1 MSKFKGFTKKEL
13 LDIYRTMLLS
23 RKSDEKQLILLRQGK
38 VHFHI
43 GGSGHEAA
51 QVGAVLNFRS
61 NSDWAYCYYRDQA
74 FVLGW
79 GMTVEE
85 VFLHSL
91 ARADDP
97 NSGGRQIPHHWG
109 KKDLR
114 MVSKS
119 SCTGVQF
126 LQATG
131 TAMGA
136 VKAGSDEVVYV
147 SAGEGTTSEGEF
159 FEALNWASRD
169 KLPVIF
175 HIEDNKY
182 AISVHISEQTAG
194 GSVYKLAAGFENL
207 ARERVNGTDFFES
220 YQVFQ
225 KAVKRARSGKGP
237 TIIVSEVVRLLP
249 HSSSDDHRKYRTPEE
264 LEEDR
269 RKDPILNFV
278 LSCTENGIISA
289 EEFDAVQ
296 EKVKKQVDKA
306 ADWATEQPEEAPETA
321 TDYVFVEYRSNE
333 TPKAPVKE
341 GERAVMVD
349 AINHALHE
357 EMERDERV
365 LVYGEDVADPKGGV
379 FTATKGLTQ
388 KFGKERAFNS
398 PLAEASIVGTAI
410 GLAVYGFKPVVE
422 IQFMDYIWPAFMQI
436 RNELATMYY
445 RSNGTWKSPVV
456 IRTPVGGY
464 IHGGLYHS
472 QTAEAIFAHTP
483 GLKVVYP
490 SNAADAKGLLKAAI
504 RGEDPVIFCEHKGL
518 YRQGFASRPEPDEN
532 YTLPLG
538 YANIVQEGEDV
549 TLITWGL
556 QVQRSIEAV
565 RLLGE
570 LQPSVEIIDIRTLVP
585 FDMETIAKSVKK
597 TGKVLIV
604 HEDNFTAGFGA
615 EIAARIATEAFEYLD
630 GPIKRVAA
638 LDSHIPYNAGLE
650 NYILPTPNRI
660 SAVLKEL
667 IKY

>member
-1 MSKFKGFTKKEL
+1 MSKFQGFSKKEL

-38 VHFHI
+38 IHFHI

-51 QVGAVLNFRS
+51 QVGAVLNFKP

-85 VFLHSL
+85 IFLHSL
-91 ARADDP
+91 AKADDP
-97 NSGGRQIPHHWG
+97 SSGGRQIPHHWG
-109 KKDLR
+109 KKDSR
-114 MVSKS
+114 IVTKS

-136 VKAGSDEVVYV
+136 VKAATDEVVYV

-207 ARERVNGTDFFES
+207 AREKVDGINFFES
-220 YQVFQ
+220 YQAFQ

-249 HSSSDDHRKYRTPEE
+249 HSSSDDHRKYRKPEE
-264 LEEDR
+264 LDKDR
-269 RKDPILNFV
+269 NNDPILQFV
-278 LSCTENGIISA
+278 LACTENGIISA
-289 EEFDAVQ
+289 GEFDGIQ
-296 EKVKKQVDKA
+296 EEVKQTLDKA
-306 ADWATEQPEEAPETA
+306 ADWALEQPDPAAETA
-321 TDYVFVEYRSNE
+321 LDHVFVEYRSKNKP
-333 TPKAPVKE
+333 TAPKKE
-341 GERAVMVD
+341 GERVVMVD

-357 EMERDERV
+357 EMEKDERV

-379 FTATKGLTQ
+379 FTATKGLTHQ
-388 KFGKERAFNS
+388 FGKERAFNS

-410 GLAVYGFKPVVE
+410 GLAIYGFKPVVE

-436 RNELATMYY
+436 RNELATILY
-445 RSNGTWKSPVV
+445 RSNGSWQSPVV

-472 QTAEAIFAHTP
+472 QSAESIFAHTP

-490 SNAADAKGLLKAAI
+490 SNASDAKGLLKAAI

-518 YRQGFASRPEPDEN
+518 YRQGFAARPEPDKN
-532 YTLPLG
+532 YILPLG
-538 YANIVQEGEDV
+538 YADVVQKGADV

-565 RLLGE
+565 RMLGE

-585 FDMETIAKSVKK
+585 LDMDTILKSVKK

-615 EIAARIATEAFEYLD
+615 EISARIVSGGFEYLD
-630 GPIKRVAA
+630 GPVERVAA
-638 LDSHIPYNAGLE
+638 RDSHIPYNSELE
-650 NYILPTPNRI
+650 NFVLPSPARI
-660 SAVLKEL
+660 AEALEKL
-667 IKY
+667 IQY

>member
-1 MSKFKGFTKKEL
+1 
-13 LDIYRTMLLS
+13 
-23 RKSDEKQLILLRQGK
+23 
-38 VHFHI
+38 
-43 GGSGHEAA
+43 
-51 QVGAVLNFRS
+51 
-61 NSDWAYCYYRDQA
+61 
-74 FVLGW
+74 
-79 GMTVEE
+79 MTVEE
-85 VFLHSL
+85 IFLHSL
-91 ARADDP
+91 AKAADP
-97 NSGGRQIPHHWG
+97 SSGGRQIPHHWG
-109 KKDLR
+109 HKDLR
-114 MVSKS
+114 MVTKS

-136 VKAGSDEVVYV
+136 VKAATDEVVYV
-147 SAGEGTTSEGEF
+147 SAGEGTSSQGEF

-194 GSVYKLAAGFENL
+194 ESVYKLAAGFENL
-207 ARERVNGTDFFES
+207 ARENINGINFFES
-220 YQVFQ
+220 YKTFQ

-249 HSSSDDHRKYRTPEE
+249 HSSSDDHRKYRKSEE
-264 LEEDR
+264 LEQDR
-269 RKDPILNFV
+269 KNDPILQFV
-278 LSCTENGIISA
+278 LACTENGIISA
-289 EEFDAVQ
+289 EEFDEIQ
-296 EKVKKQVDKA
+296 EEVKQSVDKA
-306 ADWATEQPEEAPETA
+306 ADWALEQPDPAAETA
-321 TDYVFVEYRSNE
+321 MDHVFVEYRSKE
-333 TPKAPVKE
+333 KPTAPKKE
-341 GERAVMVD
+341 GERVVLVD

-357 EMERDERV
+357 EMEKDELI
-365 LVYGEDVADPKGGV
+365 LVYGEDIADPKGGV

-388 KFGKERAFNS
+388 KFGRERAFNS

-410 GLAVYGFKPVVE
+410 GLAIRGFKPVVE

-436 RNELATMYY
+436 RNELATIYY
-445 RSNGTWKSPVV
+445 RSNGAWKSPVV
-456 IRTPVGGY
+456 IRAPVGGY

-472 QTAEAIFAHTP
+472 QTAESIFAHTP

-518 YRQGFASRPEPDEN
+518 YRQGFAARPEPDRN
-532 YTLPLG
+532 YILPLG
-538 YANIVQEGEDV
+538 YADIVQKGDDI

-565 RLLGE
+565 RMLGE

-585 FDMETIAKSVKK
+585 LDIDTILKSVKK
-597 TGKVLIV
+597 TGKALIV

-615 EIAARIATEAFEYLD
+615 EIAARIVAEGFEYLD
-630 GPIKRVAA
+630 GPVERVAA
-638 LDSHIPYNAGLE
+638 RDSHIPYNSNLE
-650 NYILPTPNRI
+650 NFVLPSPARI
-660 SAVLKEL
+660 AETLKKL
-667 IKY
+667 IQF

>member
-1 MSKFKGFTKKEL
+1 MSKFQGFSKKEL

-38 VHFHI
+38 IHFHI

-51 QVGAVLNFRS
+51 QVGAVLNFKP

-91 ARADDP
+91 AKADDP
-97 NSGGRQIPHHWG
+97 SSGGRQIPHHWG
-109 KKDLR
+109 KKDSR
-114 MVSKS
+114 IVTKS

-136 VKAGSDEVVYV
+136 VKATTDEVVYV

-207 ARERVNGTDFFES
+207 AREKVDGINFFES
-220 YQVFQ
+220 YQAFQ

-249 HSSSDDHRKYRTPEE
+249 HSSSDDHRKYRKPEE
-264 LEEDR
+264 LDKDR
-269 RKDPILNFV
+269 NNDPILQFV
-278 LSCTENGIISA
+278 LACTENGIISA
-289 EEFDAVQ
+289 GEFDGIQ
-296 EKVKKQVDKA
+296 EEVKQTLDKA
-306 ADWATEQPEEAPETA
+306 ADWALEQPDPAAETA
-321 TDYVFVEYRSNE
+321 LDHVFVEYRSKDKP
-333 TPKAPVKE
+333 TAPKKE
-341 GERAVMVD
+341 GERVVMVD

-357 EMERDERV
+357 EMEKDERV

-379 FTATKGLTQ
+379 FTATKGLTHQ
-388 KFGKERAFNS
+388 FGKERAFNS

-410 GLAVYGFKPVVE
+410 GLAIYGFKPVVE

-436 RNELATMYY
+436 RNELATILY
-445 RSNGTWKSPVV
+445 RSNGSWQSPVV

-472 QTAEAIFAHTP
+472 QSAESIFAHTP

-490 SNAADAKGLLKAAI
+490 SNASDAKGLLKAAI

-518 YRQGFASRPEPDEN
+518 YRQGFAARPEPDKN
-532 YTLPLG
+532 YILPLG
-538 YANIVQEGEDV
+538 YADVVQKGADV

-565 RLLGE
+565 RMLGE

-585 FDMETIAKSVKK
+585 LDMDTILKSVKK

-615 EIAARIATEAFEYLD
+615 EISARIVSGGFEYLD
-630 GPIKRVAA
+630 GPVERVAA
-638 LDSHIPYNAGLE
+638 HDSHIPYNSELE
-650 NYILPTPNRI
+650 NFVLPSPARI
-660 SAVLKEL
+660 AEALEKL
-667 IKY
+667 IQY

>member
-1 MSKFKGFTKKEL
+1 MSKFQGFSKKEL

-38 VHFHI
+38 IHFHI

-51 QVGAVLNFRS
+51 QVGAVLNFKP

-85 VFLHSL
+85 IFLHSL
-91 ARADDP
+91 AKADDP
-97 NSGGRQIPHHWG
+97 SSGGRQIPHHWG
-109 KKDLR
+109 KKDSR
-114 MVSKS
+114 IVTKS

-136 VKAGSDEVVYV
+136 VKAATDEVVYV

-207 ARERVNGTDFFES
+207 AREKVDGINFFES
-220 YQVFQ
+220 YQAFQ

-249 HSSSDDHRKYRTPEE
+249 HSSSDDHRKYRKPEE
-264 LEEDR
+264 LDKDR
-269 RKDPILNFV
+269 NNDPILQFV
-278 LSCTENGIISA
+278 LACTENGIISA
-289 EEFDAVQ
+289 GEFDGIQ
-296 EKVKKQVDKA
+296 EEVKQTLDKA
-306 ADWATEQPEEAPETA
+306 ADWALEQPDPAAETA
-321 TDYVFVEYRSNE
+321 LDHVFVEYRSKNKP
-333 TPKAPVKE
+333 TAPKKE
-341 GERAVMVD
+341 GERVVMVD

-357 EMERDERV
+357 EMEKDERV

-379 FTATKGLTQ
+379 FTATKGLTHQ
-388 KFGKERAFNS
+388 FGKERAFNS

-410 GLAVYGFKPVVE
+410 GLAIYGFKPVVE

-436 RNELATMYY
+436 RNELATILY
-445 RSNGTWKSPVV
+445 RSNGSWQSPVV

-472 QTAEAIFAHTP
+472 QSAESIFAHTP

-490 SNAADAKGLLKAAI
+490 SNASDAKGLLKAAI

-518 YRQGFASRPEPDEN
+518 YRQGFAARPEPDKN
-532 YTLPLG
+532 YILPLG
-538 YANIVQEGEDV
+538 YADVVQKGADV

-565 RLLGE
+565 RMLGE

-585 FDMETIAKSVKK
+585 LDMDTILKSVKK

-615 EIAARIATEAFEYLD
+615 EISARIVSGGFEYLD
-630 GPIKRVAA
+630 GPVERVAA
-638 LDSHIPYNAGLE
+638 HDSHIPYNSELE
-650 NYILPTPNRI
+650 NFVLPSPARI
-660 SAVLKEL
+660 AEALEKL
-667 IKY
+667 IQY

>member
-1 MSKFKGFTKKEL
+1 MTKFKGFTKKEL
-13 LDIYRTMLLS
+13 LEFYRNMLLS
-23 RKSDEKQLILLRQGK
+23 RKSDDKQLTLLRQGK

-51 QVGAVLNFRS
+51 QVAAVRNFKP

-74 FVLGW
+74 FVMGW

-91 ARADDP
+91 AKADDP

-109 KKDLR
+109 HSGLR
-114 MVSKS
+114 IVSKS

-131 TAMGA
+131 TALGV
-136 VKAGSDEVVYV
+136 VKAGTDEVVYV

-159 FEALNWASRD
+159 FEALNWAGRD

-182 AISVHISEQTAG
+182 AISVHVSEQTAG
-194 GSVYKLAAGFENL
+194 GSVYKVVAGFENL
-207 ARERVNGTDFFES
+207 EREIINGTDFFES
-220 YQVFQ
+220 YKTFQ
-225 KAVKRARSGKGP
+225 KAVKRARAGEGP

-269 RKDPILNFV
+269 QKDPILQFA
-278 LSCTENGIISA
+278 LACTENGIIES
-289 EEFDAVQ
+289 EEFDKIQQ
-296 EKVKKQVDKA
+296 EVKNRVDKA
-306 ADWATEQPEEAPETA
+306 AEWAMEQPDPEADTA
-321 TDYVFVEYRSNE
+321 ADYVFVENRS
-333 TPKAPVKE
+333 PQKPAAPAKE

-357 EMERDERV
+357 EMDRDEKIV
-365 LVYGEDVADPKGGV
+365 VYGEDVADPKGGV

-388 KFGKERAFNS
+388 KFGKDRAFNS

-410 GLAVYGFKPVVE
+410 GLAVYGYKPVVE

-436 RNELATMYY
+436 RNELAAMYY
-445 RSNGTWKSPVV
+445 RSNGTWKAPVV

-483 GLKVVYP
+483 GLKVFYP

-518 YRQGFASRPEPDEN
+518 YRQGFAARPEPDKD
-532 YTLPLG
+532 YICPPG
-538 YANIVQEGEDV
+538 HAAIIQKGEDV

-570 LQPSVEIIDIRTLVP
+570 LQPSVEIIDIRTMIPL
-585 FDMETIAKSVKK
+585 DMETILESVRK

-604 HEDNFTAGFGA
+604 HEDNFTGGFGG
-615 EIAARIATEAFEYLD
+615 EIAARIVSQAFEYLD
-630 GPIKRVAA
+630 GPIERVAA
-638 LDSHIPYNAGLE
+638 RDSHIPYQTDLE
-650 NYILPTPNRI
+650 NYILPTPTRI
-660 SAVLKEL
+660 AKTLEKLV
-667 IKY
+667 KY

>member
-1 MSKFKGFTKKEL
+1 MSKFQGFSKKEL

-38 VHFHI
+38 IHFHI

-51 QVGAVLNFRS
+51 QVGAVLNFKP

-91 ARADDP
+91 AKADDP
-97 NSGGRQIPHHWG
+97 SSGGRQIPHHWG
-109 KKDLR
+109 KKDSR
-114 MVSKS
+114 IVTKS

-136 VKAGSDEVVYV
+136 VKAATDEVVYV

-207 ARERVNGTDFFES
+207 AREKVDGINFFES
-220 YQVFQ
+220 YQAFQ

-249 HSSSDDHRKYRTPEE
+249 HSSSDDHRKYRKPEE
-264 LEEDR
+264 LEKDR
-269 RKDPILNFV
+269 NNDPILQFV
-278 LSCTENGIISA
+278 LACTENGIISA
-289 EEFDAVQ
+289 GEFDRIQ
-296 EKVKKQVDKA
+296 EEVKQTLDKA
-306 ADWATEQPEEAPETA
+306 ADWALEQPDPAAETA
-321 TDYVFVEYRSNE
+321 LDHVFVEYRSKDKP
-333 TPKAPVKE
+333 TAPKKE
-341 GERAVMVD
+341 GERVVMVD

-357 EMERDERV
+357 EMEKDERV

-379 FTATKGLTQ
+379 FTATKGLTHQ
-388 KFGKERAFNS
+388 FGKERAFNS

-410 GLAVYGFKPVVE
+410 GLAIHGFKPVVE

-436 RNELATMYY
+436 RNELATILY
-445 RSNGTWKSPVV
+445 RSNGSWQSPVV

-472 QTAEAIFAHTP
+472 QSAESIFAHTP

-490 SNAADAKGLLKAAI
+490 SNASDAKGLLKAAI

-518 YRQGFASRPEPDEN
+518 YRQGFAARPEPDKN
-532 YTLPLG
+532 YILPLG
-538 YANIVQEGEDV
+538 YADVVQKGADV

-565 RLLGE
+565 RMLGE

-585 FDMETIAKSVKK
+585 LDMDTILKSVKK

-615 EIAARIATEAFEYLD
+615 EISARIVSGGFEYLD
-630 GPIKRVAA
+630 GPVERVAA
-638 LDSHIPYNAGLE
+638 HDSHIPYNSELE
-650 NYILPTPNRI
+650 NFVLPSPARI
-660 SAVLKEL
+660 AEALEKL
-667 IKY
+667 IQY

>member
-1 MSKFKGFTKKEL
+1 MAKFKGFTKKEL

-51 QVGAVLNFRS
+51 QVGAVLNFRP

-85 VFLHSL
+85 IFLHSL

-114 MVSKS
+114 IVSKS

-136 VKAGSDEVVYV
+136 IRAKTDEVVYV

-175 HIEDNKY
+175 HVEDNKY

-269 RKDPILNFV
+269 GKDPILNFV
-278 LSCTENGIISA
+278 LSCTDNGIISTD
-289 EEFDAVQ
+289 EFDAVQ
-296 EKVKKQVDKA
+296 EETKKQVDKA
-306 ADWATEQPEEAPETA
+306 ADWAMEQPEAAPESA
-321 TDYVFVEYRSNE
+321 ADYVFVEYRSNE
-333 TPKAPVKE
+333 APKAPLKE

-365 LVYGEDVADPKGGV
+365 LVYGEDIADPKGGV

-472 QTAEAIFAHTP
+472 QSAEAIFAHTP
-483 GLKVVYP
+483 GLKVIYP

-518 YRQGFASRPEPDEN
+518 YRQGFAARPEPDEN
-532 YTLPLG
+532 YLLPLG
-538 YANIVQEGEDV
+538 YAEVVQEGEDV
-549 TLITWGL
+549 TLISWGL

-570 LQPSVEIIDIRTLVP
+570 LQPSVEIIDIRTLIP
-585 FDMETIAKSVKK
+585 FDMETVIQSVKK

-604 HEDNFTAGFGA
+604 HEDNFTVGFGA
-615 EIAARIATEAFEYLD
+615 EI
-630 GPIKRVAA
+630 
-638 LDSHIPYNAGLE
+638 
-650 NYILPTPNRI
+650 
-660 SAVLKEL
+660 
-667 IKY
+667 

>member
-1 MSKFKGFTKKEL
+1 MKKFQGFSKKEL
-13 LDIYRTMLLS
+13 LNAYKMMLLS

-51 QVGAVLNFRS
+51 QVGAVINFKP
-61 NSDWAYCYYRDQA
+61 NHDWAYCYYRDQA
-74 FVLGW
+74 FVMGW
-79 GMTVEE
+79 GMTTEE
-85 VFLHSL
+85 VFMHSL
-91 ARADDP
+91 AKAKDP

-109 KKDLR
+109 KKELR
-114 MVSKS
+114 IVSKS

-126 LQATG
+126 LQAVG

-136 VKAGSDEVVYV
+136 VKSGSDEVVYV
-147 SAGEGTTSEGEF
+147 SAGEGTTSQGEF
-159 FEALNWASRD
+159 FEALNWACRD

-194 GSVYKLAAGFENL
+194 GSIYKLAAGFENL
-207 ARERVNGTDFFES
+207 EREIINGTSFFETS
-220 YQVFQ
+220 QAFAR
-225 KAVKRARSGKGP
+225 AVQRARRGEGP
-237 TIIVSEVVRLLP
+237 SIIVSEVVRLLP
-249 HSSSDDHRKYRTPEE
+249 HSSSDDHRKYRAPEE

-269 RKDPILNFV
+269 KKDPILEFA
-278 LSCTENGIISA
+278 LACTENKILLP
-289 EEFDAVQ
+289 EELDAVQ
-296 EKVKKQVDKA
+296 EEVKKEIDQA
-306 ADWATEQPEEAPETA
+306 AEWALSQPDPEPATA
-321 TDYVFVEYRSNE
+321 LDHVFVEYRSPAP
-333 TPKAPVKE
+333 PKPPASE
-341 GERAVMVD
+341 GERIVLVD

-357 EMERDERV
+357 EMERDEKIV
-365 LVYGEDVADPKGGV
+365 VYGEDIADPKGGV
-379 FTATKGLTQ
+379 FTATKGLT
-388 KFGKERAFNS
+388 KRFGKARAFNS

-410 GLAVYGFKPVVE
+410 GLAVQGFKPVVE

-445 RSNGTWKSPVV
+445 RSNGSWKSPVV

-483 GLKVVYP
+483 GLKVVFP

-518 YRQGFASRPEPDEN
+518 YRQGFAARPEPDSE
-532 YTLPLG
+532 YLLPLG
-538 YANIVQEGEDV
+538 YAEIVQEGTDV
-549 TLITWGL
+549 TIVCWGM

-565 RLLGE
+565 RMLGE
-570 LQPSVEIIDIRTLVP
+570 IQPSVEIIDIRTLVP
-585 FDMETIAKSVKK
+585 LDMETILRSVKK

-604 HEDNFTAGFGA
+604 HEDNLTAGFGS
-615 EIAARIATEAFEYLD
+615 EIAARIATEAFEFLD
-630 GPIKRVAA
+630 GPIERVAA
-638 LDSHIPYNAGLE
+638 RDSHIPYQADLE
-650 NYILPTPNRI
+650 SQILPTPNRI
-660 SAVLKEL
+660 AETLKKL
-667 IKY
+667 LQY

>member
-1 MSKFKGFTKKEL
+1 
-13 LDIYRTMLLS
+13 
-23 RKSDEKQLILLRQGK
+23 
-38 VHFHI
+38 I

-51 QVGAVLNFRS
+51 QVGAVLNFKP

-85 VFLHSL
+85 IFLHSL
-91 ARADDP
+91 AKADDP
-97 NSGGRQIPHHWG
+97 SSGGRQIPHHWG
-109 KKDLR
+109 KKDSR
-114 MVSKS
+114 IVTKS

-136 VKAGSDEVVYV
+136 VKAATDEVVYV

-207 ARERVNGTDFFES
+207 AREKIDGINFFES
-220 YQVFQ
+220 HQAFQ

-249 HSSSDDHRKYRTPEE
+249 HSSSDDHRKYRKPEE
-264 LEEDR
+264 LEKDR
-269 RKDPILNFV
+269 NNDPILQFV
-278 LSCTENGIISA
+278 LTCTENGIISA
-289 EEFDAVQ
+289 EEFDGVQ
-296 EKVKKQVDKA
+296 EEVKQTLDKA
-306 ADWATEQPEEAPETA
+306 ADWALEQPDPAAETA
-321 TDYVFVEYRSNE
+321 TEHVFVEYRSKDKP
-333 TPKAPVKE
+333 TAPKKE
-341 GERAVMVD
+341 GERVVMVD

-357 EMERDERV
+357 EMEKDERV

-379 FTATKGLTQ
+379 FTATKGLTHQ
-388 KFGKERAFNS
+388 FGKERAFNS

-410 GLAVYGFKPVVE
+410 GLAIYGFKPVVE

-436 RNELATMYY
+436 RNELATILY
-445 RSNGTWKSPVV
+445 RSNGSWQSPVV

-472 QTAEAIFAHTP
+472 QSAESIFAHTP

-490 SNAADAKGLLKAAI
+490 SNASDAKGLLKAAI

-518 YRQGFASRPEPDEN
+518 YRQGFAARPEPDKN
-532 YTLPLG
+532 YILPLG
-538 YANIVQEGEDV
+538 YANVVQKGADV

-565 RLLGE
+565 RMLGE

-585 FDMETIAKSVKK
+585 LDMDTILKSVKK

-615 EIAARIATEAFEYLD
+615 EISARIVSGGFEYLD
-630 GPIKRVAA
+630 GPVERVAA
-638 LDSHIPYNAGLE
+638 HDSHIPYNSELE
-650 NYILPTPNRI
+650 NFVLPSPARI
-660 SAVLKEL
+660 AEALEKL
-667 IKY
+667 IQY

>member
-1 MSKFKGFTKKEL
+1 MKKIAGFSKKQL
-13 LDIYRTMLLS
+13 LDVYRTMLLS
-23 RKSDEKQLILLRQGK
+23 RKTDEKQLILLRQGK
-38 VHFHI
+38 IHFHI
-43 GGSGHEAA
+43 GASGHEAC
-51 QVGAVLNFRS
+51 QLGAVLNFKP
-61 NSDWAYCYYRDQA
+61 NYDWSYCYYRDQA

-79 GMTVEE
+79 GMTLKEI
-85 VFLHSL
+85 FLHSL

-109 KKDLR
+109 HRALR

-131 TAMGA
+131 TAMA
-136 VKAGSDEVVYV
+136 AQMSRSDEVVYV
-147 SAGEGTTSEGEF
+147 SAGEGTTSQGEF
-159 FEALNWASRD
+159 FEALNWASRK

-182 AISVHISEQTAG
+182 AISVHVSEQTAG
-194 GSVYKLAAGFENL
+194 GTVYKLAAGFEGL
-207 ARERVNGTDFFES
+207 AREKINGTDFFES
-220 YQVFQ
+220 YKAFQ
-225 KAVKRARSGKGP
+225 KAVRRARQGEGP
-237 TIIVSEVVRLLP
+237 TLIVSEVVRLLP
-249 HSSSDDHRKYRTPEE
+249 HSSSDDHRKYRSPEE
-264 LEEDR
+264 LEKDR
-269 RKDPILNFV
+269 ENDPILKFV
-278 LSCTENGIISA
+278 LACTEKGIIS
-289 EEFDAVQ
+289 EQEFDEIQ
-296 EKVKKQVDKA
+296 SEIKRQVDEA
-306 ADWATEQPEEAPETA
+306 AEWALEQAEPDLKTA
-321 TDYVFVEYRSNE
+321 TDHVFVQYRSAE
-333 TPKAPVKE
+333 PPHPPKSE
-341 GERAVMVD
+341 GERVVMVD

-357 EMERDERV
+357 EMERNEKI

-388 KFGKERAFNS
+388 KFGPERVFNS

-410 GLAVYGFKPVVE
+410 GLAVAGYKPVVE

-436 RNELATMYY
+436 RNELATMLY
-445 RSNGTWKSPVV
+445 RSNGTWRAPVI

-518 YRQGFASRPEPDEN
+518 YRQGFASRPEPDPD
-532 YTLPLG
+532 YVLPPG
-538 YANIVQEGEDV
+538 YANVVQEGQDL

-556 QVQRSIEAV
+556 QVQRSIEAIKM
-565 RLLGE
+565 LGE
-570 LQPSVEIIDIRTLVP
+570 LNPSVEVIDLRSLIPL
-585 FDMETIAKSVKK
+585 DMDTILNSVRK

-604 HEDNFTAGFGA
+604 HEDNFTGGFGG
-615 EIAARIATEAFEYLD
+615 EIAARIAAEAFEYLD
-630 GPIKRVAA
+630 GPIQRVAA
-638 LDSHIPYNAGLE
+638 RDSHIPYHSGLE
-650 NYILPTPNRI
+650 NEVLPSTNRI
-660 SAVLKEL
+660 AQTMKDLLE
-667 IKY
+667 Y

>member
-1 MSKFKGFTKKEL
+1 MAKFKGFGKEEL
-13 LDIYRTMLLS
+13 LKIYKSMLLS
-23 RKSDEKQLILLRQGK
+23 RKTDEKQLILLRQGK
-38 VHFHI
+38 VNFHI

-51 QVGAVLNFRS
+51 QVAAVMNFKP

-74 FVLGW
+74 FVIGW

-91 ARADDP
+91 AKADDP

-114 MVSKS
+114 IVTKS

-126 LQATG
+126 LQGAG

-136 VKAGSDEVVYV
+136 VKAGTNEVVYV

-159 FEALNWASRD
+159 FEALNWASRE

-182 AISVHISEQTAG
+182 AISVPVSEQTAG
-194 GSVYKLAAGFENL
+194 GSIYKLAAGYENL
-207 ARERVNGTDFFES
+207 ARERLNGTDFFES
-220 YQVFQ
+220 YKAFQ
-225 KAVKRARSGKGP
+225 KAVKRARAGEGP
-237 TIIVSEVVRLLP
+237 TVVVSEVVRLLP

-264 LEEDR
+264 LAEDR
-269 RKDPILNFV
+269 EKDPILQFA
-278 LSCTENGIISA
+278 LACTENGIITA
-289 EEFDAVQ
+289 EEFDKVQ
-296 EKVKKQVDKA
+296 EEVKHIIDKA
-306 ADWATEQPEEAPETA
+306 ADWAAKQADPKPETGA
-321 TDYVFVEYRSNE
+321 DHVFVEYRSAE
-333 TPKAPVKE
+333 PPREPKKT
-341 GERAVMVD
+341 GERVVMVD

-357 EMERDERV
+357 EMERNEKV
-365 LVYGEDVADPKGGV
+365 IVYGEDVADPKGGV

-410 GLAVYGFKPVVE
+410 GLAIYGFKPVVE

-436 RNELATMYY
+436 RNELAAVLY
-445 RSNGTWKSPVV
+445 RSNGTWRSPAV

-472 QTAEAIFAHTP
+472 QTAEVLFAHTP

-490 SNAADAKGLLKAAI
+490 GNAADAKGLLKAAI
-504 RGEDPVIFCEHKGL
+504 RGDDPVIFCEHKGL
-518 YRQGFASRPEPDEN
+518 YRQGFAARPEPDSD
-532 YTLPLG
+532 YVLPMG
-538 YANIVQEGEDV
+538 YANVVQAGEDL
-549 TLITWGL
+549 TLISWGL
-556 QVQRSIEAV
+556 QIQRSIEAIKS
-565 RLLGE
+565 LGE
-570 LQPSVEIIDIRTLVP
+570 MNPSVEVIDIRTLVP
-585 FDMETIAKSVKK
+585 LDMETILDSVKK

-604 HEDNFTAGFGA
+604 HEDNFTGGFGG
-615 EIAARIATEAFEYLD
+615 EIAARIASQAFEYLD
-630 GPIKRVAA
+630 GPIERVAA
-638 LDSHIPYNAGLE
+638 RDSHIPYNTDLE
-650 NYILPTPNRI
+650 NYVLPTPNRI
-660 SAVLKEL
+660 AESLKKL
-667 IKY
+667 LLY

>member
-1 MSKFKGFTKKEL
+1 MAKFKGFTKKEL

-51 QVGAVLNFRS
+51 QVGAVLNFRP

-85 VFLHSL
+85 IFLHSL

-114 MVSKS
+114 LVSKS

-136 VKAGSDEVVYV
+136 IRAKTDEVVYV

-220 YQVFQ
+220 YEVFQ

-269 RKDPILNFV
+269 GKDPILNFV
-278 LSCTENGIISA
+278 LSCTDNGIISTD
-289 EEFDAVQ
+289 EFDAVQ
-296 EKVKKQVDKA
+296 EETKKQVDKA
-306 ADWATEQPEEAPETA
+306 ADWAMEQPEAAPESA
-321 TDYVFVEYRSNE
+321 ADYVFVEYRSNE
-333 TPKAPVKE
+333 APKAPLKE

-365 LVYGEDVADPKGGV
+365 LVYGEDIADPKGGV

-472 QTAEAIFAHTP
+472 QSAEAIFAHTP

-518 YRQGFASRPEPDEN
+518 YRQGFAARPEPNEN
-532 YTLPLG
+532 YLLPLG
-538 YANIVQEGEDV
+538 YAEVVQEGEDV
-549 TLITWGL
+549 TLISWGL

-570 LQPSVEIIDIRTLVP
+570 LQPSVEIIDIRTLIP
-585 FDMETIAKSVKK
+585 FDMETVIQSVKK

-604 HEDNFTAGFGA
+604 HEDNFTVGFGA
-615 EIAARIATEAFEYLD
+615 EIAARIAAEAFEYLD

-638 LDSHIPYNAGLE
+638 LDSHIPYNTGLE

-660 SAVLKEL
+660 SAALKEL
-667 IKY
+667 LKY

>member
-1 MSKFKGFTKKEL
+1 MSKFQGFSKKEL

-38 VHFHI
+38 IHFHI

-51 QVGAVLNFRS
+51 QVGAVLNFKP

-91 ARADDP
+91 AKADDP
-97 NSGGRQIPHHWG
+97 SSGGRQIPHHWG
-109 KKDLR
+109 KKDSR
-114 MVSKS
+114 IVTKS

-136 VKAGSDEVVYV
+136 VKATTDEVVYV

-207 ARERVNGTDFFES
+207 AREKVDGINFFES
-220 YQVFQ
+220 YQAFQ

-249 HSSSDDHRKYRTPEE
+249 HSSSDDHRKYRKPEE
-264 LEEDR
+264 LDKDR
-269 RKDPILNFV
+269 NNDPILQFV
-278 LSCTENGIISA
+278 LACTENGIISA
-289 EEFDAVQ
+289 GEFDGIQ
-296 EKVKKQVDKA
+296 EEVKQTLDKA
-306 ADWATEQPEEAPETA
+306 ADWALEQPDPAAETA
-321 TDYVFVEYRSNE
+321 TEHVFVEYRSKDKP
-333 TPKAPVKE
+333 TAPKKE
-341 GERAVMVD
+341 GERVVMVD

-357 EMERDERV
+357 EMEKDERV

-379 FTATKGLTQ
+379 FTATKGLTHQ
-388 KFGKERAFNS
+388 FGKERAFNS

-410 GLAVYGFKPVVE
+410 GLAIYGFKPVVE

-436 RNELATMYY
+436 RNELATILY
-445 RSNGTWKSPVV
+445 RSNGSWQSPVV

-472 QTAEAIFAHTP
+472 QSAESIFAHTP

-490 SNAADAKGLLKAAI
+490 SNASDAKGLLKAAI

-518 YRQGFASRPEPDEN
+518 YRQGFAARPEPDKN
-532 YTLPLG
+532 YILPLG
-538 YANIVQEGEDV
+538 YADVVQKGADV

-565 RLLGE
+565 RMLGE

-585 FDMETIAKSVKK
+585 LDMDTILKSVKK

-615 EIAARIATEAFEYLD
+615 EISARIVSGGFEYLD
-630 GPIKRVAA
+630 GPVERVAA
-638 LDSHIPYNAGLE
+638 HDSHIPYNSELE
-650 NYILPTPNRI
+650 NFVLPSPARI
-660 SAVLKEL
+660 AEALEKL
-667 IKY
+667 IQY